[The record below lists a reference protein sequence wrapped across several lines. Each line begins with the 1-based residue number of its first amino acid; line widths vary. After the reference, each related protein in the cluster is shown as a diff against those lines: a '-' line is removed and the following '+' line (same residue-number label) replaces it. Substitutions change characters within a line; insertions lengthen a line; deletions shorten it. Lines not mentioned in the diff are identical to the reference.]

1 MNYSV
6 KGSRMHIAGLTALV
20 TGAGSGL
27 GAATAMWLAGQGAK
41 VACLD
46 LTAAAVAATANQ
58 IGGLALGADVADAA
72 AVQAAFESATDAF
85 GVPRIVVNCAGI
97 GTAARILPRD
107 GQLTIDAFERT
118 LRVNL
123 LGSYT
128 VMSIAARLMAA
139 APPLDDDGARGV
151 IVNTAS
157 VAFEDGQIGQ
167 AAYAASKGGIVSMTL
182 PAARELARFGIRV
195 MAIAP
200 GLFETS
206 MSAGLSADIRAEILK
221 SVPFPSRMGMADEYA
236 RLVQAIV
243 ENPMLNGTVIRLDAA
258 ARMPIT

>member
-1 MNYSV
+1 MILQDMSV
-6 KGSRMHIAGLTALV
+6 AV

-27 GAATAMWLAGQGAK
+27 GAATARRFAKAGAA

-46 LTAAAVAATANQ
+46 LSKEAAQSVAAEICGSAHAVDVSDSAAVE
-58 IGGLALGADVADAA
+58 
-72 AVQAAFESATDAF
+72 AAFLEIEAAQGT
-85 GVPRIVVNCAGI
+85 PRVVVNCAGI

-107 GQLTIDAFERT
+107 GSLSIDSFEQAI
-118 LRVNL
+118 RVNL
-123 LGSYT
+123 LGTYT
-128 VMSIAARLMAA
+128 VMNIAARAMAA
-139 APPLDDDGARGV
+139 ADPIGADNARGV
-151 IVNTAS
+151 IINTAS

-167 AAYAASKGGIVSMTL
+167 AAYSASKGGIVSMTL

-206 MSAGLSADIRAEILK
+206 MSAGLPDDIRAEILK
-221 SVPFPSRMGMADEYA
+221 AVPYPSRMGDADEYA
-236 RLVQAIV
+236 QLAQSIV

-258 ARMPIT
+258 ARMPIK

>member
-1 MNYSV
+1 MILTDLSV
-6 KGSRMHIAGLTALV
+6 AI

-27 GAATAMWLAGQGAK
+27 GAATARRFSDAGAR

-46 LTAAAVAATANQ
+46 LS
-58 IGGLALGADVADAA
+58 GDAA
-72 AVQAAFESATDAF
+72 RRTAGEVSGAAFTVDVSDSPAVEAVFRDIEAAQGT
-85 GVPRIVVNCAGI
+85 PRVVVNCAGI

-107 GQLTIDAFERT
+107 GDLSIDSFELA

-128 VMSIAARLMAA
+128 VMNVAARAMAA
-139 APPLDDDGARGV
+139 TEPVGADSARGV
-151 IVNTAS
+151 IINTAS

-206 MSAGLSADIRAEILK
+206 MSAGLPDDIRAEILK
-221 SVPFPSRMGMADEYA
+221 AVPYPSRMGDADEYA
-236 RLVQAIV
+236 QLAQSIV

-258 ARMPIT
+258 ARMPIK

>member
-1 MNYSV
+1 MILDHTSV
-6 KGSRMHIAGLTALV
+6 AI

-27 GAATAMWLAGQGAK
+27 GAATARRFADAGAV

-46 LTAAAVAATANQ
+46 LSPDAAQRTADD
-58 IGGLALGADVADAA
+58 IGGSAHAVDVSDREGVERVFREIEAAQGA
-72 AVQAAFESATDAF
+72 
-85 GVPRIVVNCAGI
+85 PRVVVNCAGI

-107 GQLTIDAFERT
+107 GSLSIDSFEQA

-123 LGSYT
+123 LGTYT
-128 VMSIAARLMAA
+128 VMNIAARAMAA
-139 APPLDDDGARGV
+139 ADPIGPDNARGV
-151 IVNTAS
+151 IINTAS

-206 MSAGLSADIRAEILK
+206 MSAGLPDDIRADILRA
-221 SVPFPSRMGMADEYA
+221 VPYPSRMGDADEYA
-236 RLVQAIV
+236 QLAQSIV

-258 ARMPIT
+258 ARMPIK

>member
-1 MNYSV
+1 MILKDAS
-6 KGSRMHIAGLTALV
+6 IAI

-27 GAATAMWLAGQGAK
+27 GAATARRFAKAGAH

-46 LTAAAVAATANQ
+46 LSH
-58 IGGLALGADVADAA
+58 DAA
-72 AVQAAFESATDAF
+72 AGIADEIGGAAYTVDVSDRAAVEGAFDAIQADQGA
-85 GVPRIVVNCAGI
+85 PRVVVNCAGI

-107 GQLTIDAFERT
+107 GSLTIDSFEQT

-123 LGSYT
+123 LGTYT
-128 VMSIAARLMAA
+128 VMNIAARAMAA
-139 APPLDDDGARGV
+139 ADPIGSDGARGV
-151 IVNTAS
+151 IINTAS

-195 MAIAP
+195 VTIAP

-206 MSAGLSADIRAEILK
+206 MSAGLPDDIRSEILK
-221 SVPFPSRMGMADEYA
+221 AVPYPSRMGDADEYA
-236 RLVQAIV
+236 QLAQSIV

-258 ARMPIT
+258 ARMPIK